1 MVMANF
7 IVGCPHGYTTMPPP
21 ESPAKSLPP
30 PLLNSI
36 SPHPDSRTSISR
48 FYLLVLG
55 RSRKQV
61 YQMPLCALAIHDLG
75 MCEQEVSREIKAQGA
90 LSSIRTWLASRRSPS
105 ANNPAPS
112 SASYIGTDG
121 AVECARLRVA
131 NDGQLAKPRCQVLLP
146 LLLQNGISGD
156 NHYER
161 RRVLAVDAEKG
172 CTGMQELLFIKP
184 RREPQ
189 SKCCQH
195 SHPTAPASPV
205 EPALQPLPPVI

>member
-7 IVGCPHGYTTMPPP
+7 IVGWPHGHTTMPPP
-21 ESPAKSLPP
+21 ESPAKSLPLS
-30 PLLNSI
+30 LLNSI

-61 YQMPLCALAIHDLG
+61 HQMPLCALAIHDLG

-90 LSSIRTWLASRRSPS
+90 LSSMRTCLASRRSPS

-112 SASYIGTDG
+112 SASYIGTGG

-131 NDGQLAKPRCQVLLP
+131 YDGQLAKPRCQVLLP

-172 CTGMQELLFIKP
+172 GIQKLLLIKH
-184 RREPQ
+184 RRESQ
-189 SKCCQH
+189 SINRVV
-195 SHPTAPASPV
+195 STATHR
-205 EPALQPLPPVI
+205 LLPYR